1 SAQDTWIQNAPRSL
15 LRGGPQKRCE
25 SELNLPTQNRFSIWV
40 FFFNLY
46 DGTCIYINQSGI
58 ILPFKNISAVLFYD
72 FCDVLVDV
80 PLDWLSAWAAIYSV
94 Y

>member
-1 SAQDTWIQNAPRSL
+1 
-15 LRGGPQKRCE
+15 
-25 SELNLPTQNRFSIWV
+25 NRFSIWG